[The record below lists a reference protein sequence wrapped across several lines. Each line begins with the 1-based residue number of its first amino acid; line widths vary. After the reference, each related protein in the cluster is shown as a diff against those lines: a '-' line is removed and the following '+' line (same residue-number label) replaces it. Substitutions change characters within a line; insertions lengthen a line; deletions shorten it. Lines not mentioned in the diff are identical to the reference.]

1 MLNPNKNNDSF
12 NYEGREV
19 SIPDDCPFFRV
30 QSLIKNITANEEDSI
45 LLYVNDRGKEFNAEI
60 PTSLLNDLSNL
71 IKALNA
77 NNIFAKH
84 YQVHDISMLLTHQAR
99 VAFTSNYY
107 QLYHNKY
114 QHLQYQ
120 L

>member
-45 LLYVNDRGKEFNAEI
+45 LLGICDQYICFRSVISRHFVSI
-60 PTSLLNDLSNL
+60 I
-71 IKALNA
+71 IK
-77 NNIFAKH
+77 
-84 YQVHDISMLLTHQAR
+84 
-99 VAFTSNYY
+99 
-107 QLYHNKY
+107 
-114 QHLQYQ
+114 
-120 L
+120 